1 MKVLGKRVLLE
12 QTATRKKSAI
22 HVLGD
27 KANPDIFDIVFKV
40 IGVGDEVSLGKF
52 QMGDQIILNIHS
64 NPNPI
69 KEVMKTNDKTVYHL
83 IAHEEDIEAIYEPE
97 DLKKNGTK

>member
-1 MKVLGKRVLLE
+1 MIVLGKRVLIE

-27 KANPDIFDIVFKV
+27 NTNRDVFDIVFKV
-40 IGVGDEVSLGKF
+40 LKLGDKLPEDSKLKVGDE
-52 QMGDQIILNIHS
+52 IIIGLHS
-64 NPNPI
+64 QPNPI

-83 IAHEEDIEAIYEPE
+83 ISHYDDIEAILEAS
-97 DLKKNGTK
+97 DKKK